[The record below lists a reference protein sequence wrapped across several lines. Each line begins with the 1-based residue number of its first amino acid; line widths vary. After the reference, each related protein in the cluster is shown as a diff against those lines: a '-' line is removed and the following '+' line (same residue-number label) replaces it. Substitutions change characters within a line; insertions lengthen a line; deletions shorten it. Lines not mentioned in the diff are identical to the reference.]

1 MLPFLQNLLKAF
13 CPPSL
18 EDLNQARQ
26 EAARFQAAWES
37 AQKEAAAK

>member
-26 EAARFQAAWES
+26 EAAATRQKAALTPDGK
-37 AQKEAAAK
+37 AR